1 MDKDIIIYD
10 DKYYNDISPKQ
21 RFLDDIRLNPNN
33 VSIPPCYFK
42 TSILKINE
50 HKKNFKRMWR
60 HTNLFPGDTIFKFMT
75 IPVHS
80 MRHKFLTF
88 INSLIQALLSSFR

>member
-33 VSIPPCYFK
+33 VSIP
-42 TSILKINE
+42 
-50 HKKNFKRMWR
+50 
-60 HTNLFPGDTIFKFMT
+60 IF
-75 IPVHS
+75 
-80 MRHKFLTF
+80 
-88 INSLIQALLSSFR
+88 